1 MQFACSPAF
10 KPVCRLCEREPF
22 AKYKNNGV
30 CPLILQ
36 KHSILNRWLAEP
48 PNWYVSICAG
58 AAENSIVSNVCLK
71 PVKWRWL
78 LQSSFRYNLALNGR
92 SIINLIKNCLLQ
104 WGWNWALHHNLGDL
118 YKRRAGFGRSTF
130 ARNSAVC
137 VQDCQKST
145 VFLGDGFVIFHTEQ
159 LSIYC

>member
-1 MQFACSPAF
+1 MPQLYNSEALPFTYGPNVVIELVDKFYNSVTVFLCLT
-10 KPVCRLCEREPF
+10 KVCLSHRSQ
-22 AKYKNNGV
+22 AG
-30 CPLILQ
+30 
-36 KHSILNRWLAEP
+36 
-48 PNWYVSICAG
+48 YVSICAG

-71 PVKWRWL
+71 SVKWQWL